1 MAALSAPFFLSCGG
15 RETLVGKWVQPVP
28 GMPAM
33 EQGFV
38 LEEGGRAASVN
49 MATLTYEA
57 WEVEDGRLI
66 LSGKSVGNR
75 QTISFSDTFNIEK
88 LTSDSLVLRKGRLKM
103 GYGREK
109 SGVSGSPSRR
119 VKGILTIGHEVRELE
134 LRGDTCSYW
143 VVDKT
148 GALFR
153 QYDSITQGIKN
164 GRPVYARLQVS
175 DAENPGEGFAGNY
188 DKVLHVV
195 GIDDLAPCSRSL
207 QIFKEGVRAESVNEG
222 GSPVYILFGRD
233 SLFADICNPDGTARD
248 RLQRRTLPDGK
259 HVWDIEDDDTQVLD
273 FTDGCWRISR
283 RGRLLFKQAQGDSNP
298 DLGRMVEEYYAGV
311 LLFAGA
317 SPAGCLLQV
326 RHREYSGDGQFFMQI
341 ACGDTDSSREAS
353 RTLIGKRITLRG
365 IPSNNDATVWQF
377 VSDGGE
383 PVFNFL
389 YGADGQTLTLL
400 DDDFEIIG
408 TGSGATLEKTD

>member
-1 MAALSAPFFLSCGG
+1 MRKANIIMAALSVPFFLSCGG

-28 GMPAM
+28 GMDAM
-33 EQGFV
+33 VQGFV
-38 LEEGGRAASVN
+38 LEEGGKAASVN

-57 WEVEDGRLI
+57 WAVEDGRLI
-66 LSGKSVGNR
+66 LSGESVGNR

-88 LTSDSLVLRKGRLKM
+88 LTSDSLVLKKGRLKM
-103 GYGREK
+103 EYGREK
-109 SGVSGSPSRR
+109 VPRN
-119 VKGILTIGHEVRELE
+119 
-134 LRGDTCSYW
+134 D
-143 VVDKT
+143 
-148 GALFR
+148 
-153 QYDSITQGIKN
+153 N
-164 GRPVYARLQVS
+164 
-175 DAENPGEGFAGNY
+175 
-188 DKVLHVV
+188 
-195 GIDDLAPCSRSL
+195 LAPCSRSL

-298 DLGRMVEEYYAGV
+298 ELGRMVEEYYAGV
-311 LLFAGA
+311 LPLAGT

-341 ACGDTDSSREAS
+341 TCGDADSRRETS
-353 RTLIGKRITLRG
+353 RTLMGKRITLRG

-408 TGSGATLEKTD
+408 TGATLEKTD